1 VANFEGLIR
10 SAISAKRASSEQGR
24 QEIYQSSRNALRRL
38 IDENRSL
45 TVEHAVKEQ
54 RSLEEAILRI
64 EHEFTH
70 PPEPEFQAQTAPVQP
85 PDPLAELK
93 EILLDDAN
101 DEQRAT
107 LTKSLQS
114 PEEALAEEAVL
125 SQAVAAVTPEP
136 VHEAPSIEAG
146 QSPDPTSTQ
155 EQATQQAYVEDAE
168 NMPLEFAKRRK
179 TQKRLAWFIGT
190 LVLLALLGWLAF
202 YLYMGV
208 VNGTLFGLNSK
219 PQTSEPGTEN
229 SVNDAR
235 RYITIVEPGDL
246 SSLITAGRGDAELV
260 NELNVDMI
268 RVTSVRADDDRSKAA
283 RPILLRLQPGVLDQ
297 ISGKNV
303 TFEIFAKSGTGSPAQ
318 FTVKCQF
325 GALGSCGRKRF
336 RVGLQPE
343 ASIFAFDFAK
353 VSDLNQKAYIA
364 ISTDT
369 TAEAEI
375 IGKGDAV
382 DIVYARLRPN

>member
-1 VANFEGLIR
+1 
-10 SAISAKRASSEQGR
+10 
-24 QEIYQSSRNALRRL
+24 
-38 IDENRSL
+38 
-45 TVEHAVKEQ
+45 
-54 RSLEEAILRI
+54 
-64 EHEFTH
+64 
-70 PPEPEFQAQTAPVQP
+70 
-85 PDPLAELK
+85 
-93 EILLDDAN
+93 
-101 DEQRAT
+101 
-107 LTKSLQS
+107 
-114 PEEALAEEAVL
+114 
-125 SQAVAAVTPEP
+125 
-136 VHEAPSIEAG
+136 
-146 QSPDPTSTQ
+146 
-155 EQATQQAYVEDAE
+155 
-168 NMPLEFAKRRK
+168 MPLEFAKRRK

-260 NELNVDMI
+260 NELNVDMV